1 MTVKELI
8 NHLKNLPSN
17 VTVIM
22 ASDEEG
28 NSYFH
33 TSSPE
38 LGETYDGKEVVIL
51 FPEWPE
57 VEM

>member
-8 NHLKNLPSN
+8 NYLKDFPSDI
-17 VTVIM
+17 TIIM

-33 TSSPE
+33 TSLPE
-38 LGETYDGKEVVIL
+38 LGETYAGKEVVVL
-51 FPEWPE
+51 YPEWPE
-57 VEM
+57 VEL

>member
-1 MTVKELI
+1 MTVKELM
-8 NHLKNLPSN
+8 NHLKNFPTN
-17 VTVIM
+17 VTIIM

-51 FPEWPE
+51 YPEWPE

>member
-1 MTVKELI
+1 MIVKELI
-8 NHLKNLPSN
+8 DQLKTFPLD
-17 VTVIM
+17 TAVIM

-33 TSSPE
+33 TSPPE